1 MLVQQK
7 KLRNIDSLKLAEYIL
22 FKGGAMSH
30 LKLQKL
36 LYYIQAYHLAYFETE
51 LIEDDFEAWVHGPVS
66 RKLYNQ
72 VKDFSILYNEIK
84 YVVDSNSQHIKDFVK
99 SRLTSEQLALT
110 NDVLDA
116 LAKKSGLEL
125 ENMTHNE
132 APWLKARIGVGPA
145 EKCDKIIVKEDIKE
159 YFQALLYG
167 QR

>member
-1 MLVQQK
+1 MLVSEK
-7 KLRNIDSLKLAEYIL
+7 KLRIIDSLKLAEYIV

-36 LYYIQAYHLAYFETE
+36 LYYAQAYHLAYFETE

-84 YVVDSNSQHIKDFVK
+84 YVEDPSSQHIKDFVK
-99 SRLTSEQLALT
+99 SRLTSEQLSLT
-110 NDVLDA
+110 NDVLTS

-125 ENMTHNE
+125 ENMTHSE
-132 APWLKARIGVGPA
+132 TPWLKARLGYGPA
-145 EKCDKIIVKEDIKE
+145 EKCTKVIFKEDIKE
-159 YFQALLYG
+159 YFQVILYG
-167 QR
+167 EK